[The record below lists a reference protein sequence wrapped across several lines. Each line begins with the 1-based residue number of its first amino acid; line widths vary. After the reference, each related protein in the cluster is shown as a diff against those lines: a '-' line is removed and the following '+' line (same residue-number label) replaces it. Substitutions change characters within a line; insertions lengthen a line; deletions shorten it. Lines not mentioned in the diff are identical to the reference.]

1 MLLDAKYQY
10 YVIKTETKTTKWM
23 MADAHEL
30 SKDHQD
36 ATNVVDTPPAQY
48 FAIHKY
54 EIKN

>member
-1 MLLDAKYQY
+1 
-10 YVIKTETKTTKWM
+10 